1 MTRSHDGVV
10 GRDVEIAEL
19 TAAMCDPKA
28 AVTQIRSDTPGRVSF
43 DKKMTERKTNQVA
56 LRSLKRRISR
66 AGLPT
71 TPHRPADKHQIGP
84 GGNLG
89 TSHLPT
95 WPASHPDHRLFGSVT
110 SGHPQNVRAGLPNLF
125 GRTAV

>member
-10 GRDVEIAEL
+10 GHDVEIAEL

-43 DKKMTERKTNQVA
+43 DKKITERKTNQVA

-66 AGLPT
+66 AVYRRLLTDQQTNTRSG
-71 TPHRPADKHQIGP
+71 PAK
-84 GGNLG
+84 
-89 TSHLPT
+89 T
-95 WPASHPDHRLFGSVT
+95 
-110 SGHPQNVRAGLPNLF
+110 
-125 GRTAV
+125 